1 MIHALLKQST
11 QVTITILM
19 VDSADHVTGKTG
31 LAAGLTITA
40 SKAGTY
46 SSTPITPTV
55 TELDATNAKGL
66 YSLIL
71 TTGHTNTLGEL
82 LLHITASGADPA
94 DYWFQ
99 VSTYIPGEAATLQ
112 ADQAVNAT
120 KFAGQTITAAA
131 GVTLPSSVASPTNIT
146 AATGVVLSAAGVQAI
161 WDALTSALTTVGS
174 IGKRLVDNLT
184 GDIYA
189 RLGAPAGASVSAD
202 VAAVKAVLPSALG
215 ANGNIKA
222 DVRDYNGAAGTFAS
236 GRPEVNTTHWKG
248 TAAAAVDTAGY
259 PVVTVKDG
267 TGQGEIATTGGAID
281 MVTAL
286 TNAPSDS
293 SGVTTLLSRLSA
305 TRAGYLDNLS
315 AGAVALEA
323 SVQSVLSKLLKYVQ
337 LILRKDSAITT
348 DNATEVTA
356 INANGGSGAGAFDN
370 TTDAQEALRDR
381 GDAAWTTVAA
391 SAIRSAVGLGS
402 ANLDTQ
408 LSALQADTDDIQ
420 TRLPAAL
427 VSGRMDSSI
436 GAVASGAIAAASF
449 AANALD
455 AVWSTAT
462 RLLTGGTNIVLA
474 KGVGVTGFND
484 LDAAGVRTAVG
495 LGSANLDTQLA
506 AIDSDVQAS
515 AQPGDA
521 MALTSGERNS
531 VADAYLDR
539 LDAIET
545 GLTPRG
551 SLRLVAAAAAGDIAG
566 GAGTIKNAVAAS
578 KTRITFSG
586 NGTDRTVTGTD
597 VT

>member
-1 MIHALLKQST
+1 MIHGHLKLST
-11 QVTITILM
+11 QVTITVLL
-19 VDSADHVTGKTG
+19 VDSSDHVTGKTG
-31 LAAGLTITA
+31 LSAGLTITA

-46 SSTPITPTV
+46 SATPITPTV
-55 TELDATNAKGL
+55 AELDATNAKGL

-71 TTGHTNTLGEL
+71 TTTHTNTLGEL

-146 AATGVVLSAAGVQAI
+146 AATGVVLSSAGVQAI

-189 RLGAPAGASVSAD
+189 RLGAPAGASISAD

-267 TGQGEIATTGGAID
+267 TGQGEIATTGGAVD
-281 MVTAL
+281 TVTTLA
-286 TNAPSDS
+286 TTPSDS

-315 AGAVALEA
+315 AGAAALEA

-337 LILRKDSAITT
+337 LILRKDSAIGT

-391 SAIRSAVGLGS
+391 AAIRS
-402 ANLDTQ
+402 
-408 LSALQADTDDIQ
+408 
-420 TRLPAAL
+420 
-427 VSGRMDSSI
+427 
-436 GAVASGAIAAASF
+436 
-449 AANALD
+449 
-455 AVWSTAT
+455 
-462 RLLTGGTNIVLA
+462 
-474 KGVGVTGFND
+474 
-484 LDAAGVRTAVG
+484 AVG

-521 MALTSGERNS
+521 MTLTSGERDNVAAAVRDVSNS
-531 VADAYLDR
+531 SPAAGSLGEAARNADAKGSILIATIGTPAGATVSDDIAAVPTANQNADAYLDR
-539 LDAIET
+539 ADAIET
-545 GLTPRG
+545 GLTPREAQ
-551 SLRLVAAAAAGDIAG
+551 RLQTSALAG
-566 GAGTIKNAVAAS
+566 KL
-578 KTRITFSG
+578 SG
-586 NGTDRTVTGTD
+586 NGTSTVTLRNVGDTKDRIVATIDGNKNRTAVSTD
-597 VT
+597 VS